1 MQIVLG
7 AVVLGAVLLIGLGP
21 GRRGGRALAGAGVI
35 VLVFVAAAAAWWL
48 VLFLGFVRLDPLLPF
63 DRHAASTRALWAV
76 LFWAPPGVLAALAA
90 AWLARAPRFT
100 MRR

>member
-1 MQIVLG
+1 VQIVLG

-21 GRRGGRALAGAGVI
+21 GRRGGRAL
-35 VLVFVAAAAAWWL
+35 
-48 VLFLGFVRLDPLLPF
+48 
-63 DRHAASTRALWAV
+63 WAV
-76 LFWAPPGVLAALAA
+76 LFWGPPGVLAALAA

>member
-1 MQIVLG
+1 MQILLG
-7 AVVLGAVLLIGLGP
+7 AVVLAAVLLIGLGRS
-21 GRRGGRALAGAGVI
+21 RRGGRVLAAVGVT

-48 VLFLGFVRLDPLLPF
+48 VLFLGLVRLDPLLPF

-90 AWLARAPRFT
+90 AWLARAPRLQ
-100 MRR
+100 